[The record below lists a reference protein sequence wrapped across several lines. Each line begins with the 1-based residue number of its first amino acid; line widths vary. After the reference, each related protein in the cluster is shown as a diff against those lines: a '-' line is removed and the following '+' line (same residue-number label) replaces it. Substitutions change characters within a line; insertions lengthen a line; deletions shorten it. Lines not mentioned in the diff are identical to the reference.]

1 MNYIASHPAFN
12 DTIDSL
18 KNEFKDDKSNN
29 VIICGAHGFVQ
40 EDNDSEVKYIQ
51 AATLDEWKSKVIGSL
66 PNGASIKMRMDI
78 EEFLDGIKNV
88 Y

>member
-1 MNYIASHPAFN
+1 MKRDKVFTKEDILNML
-12 DTIDSL
+12 DSFSYDIEHFRDEL
-18 KNEFKDDKSNN
+18 DYGTLIE
-29 VIICGAHGFVQ
+29 
-40 EDNDSEVKYIQ
+40 EDNDSEDKYIQ

-66 PNGASIKMRMDI
+66 PKGASIKMRMDI

>member
-1 MNYIASHPAFN
+1 MKRDKVFTKEDILNML
-12 DTIDSL
+12 DSFSYDIEHFRDEL
-18 KNEFKDDKSNN
+18 DYGTLIE
-29 VIICGAHGFVQ
+29 

-66 PNGASIKMRMDI
+66 PKGVSIKMRMDI

>member
-1 MNYIASHPAFN
+1 MKRDKVFTKEDILNML
-12 DTIDSL
+12 DSFSYDI
-18 KNEFKDDKSNN
+18 EHFRDKLDYGTL
-29 VIICGAHGFVQ
+29 IE

-66 PNGASIKMRMDI
+66 PKGASIKMRMDI

>member
-1 MNYIASHPAFN
+1 MKRDKVF
-12 DTIDSL
+12 T
-18 KNEFKDDKSNN
+18 KDDILDMLDSFSYDIKDFRNELDDGTL
-29 VIICGAHGFVQ
+29 IE

-51 AATLDEWKSKVIGSL
+51 TATLDEWKTKILAIL
-66 PNGASIKMRMDI
+66 PNGASLNMRMDI